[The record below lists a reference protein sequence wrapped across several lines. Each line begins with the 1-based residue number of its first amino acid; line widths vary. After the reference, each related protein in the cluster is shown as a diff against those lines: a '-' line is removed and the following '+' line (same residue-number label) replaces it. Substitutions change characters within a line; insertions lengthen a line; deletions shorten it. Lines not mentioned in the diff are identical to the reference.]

1 MPKSCHLKLPML
13 YFYQIFLK
21 DFDMKEI
28 FTGKITRFV
37 LISFLFVTIT
47 CFAYVIPTNDVKW
60 ILIIWNCFLA
70 VVPLYCAMFVN
81 YFLKLNKKLFAS
93 IFSVIWL
100 LFFPNSLYM
109 LTDFKYISNFK
120 IETWDNY
127 QAIGSNVI
135 NWFFLA
141 DLVVSIFCGVLFG
154 MISLYIMQNL
164 VRERFSRLKT
174 ALFVV
179 FVMLLSSFGIYIGRF
194 PRLNSWDVFRPWFLI
209 EKIFSLITVF
219 TVFFVLYFTILSLM
233 VYIIFYFAVK
243 IMKK

>member
-1 MPKSCHLKLPML
+1 M
-13 YFYQIFLK
+13 
-21 DFDMKEI
+21 
-28 FTGKITRFV
+28 G
-37 LISFLFVTIT
+37 
-47 CFAYVIPTNDVKW
+47 N
-60 ILIIWNCFLA
+60 
-70 VVPLYCAMFVN
+70 
-81 YFLKLNKKLFAS
+81 
-93 IFSVIWL
+93 
-100 LFFPNSLYM
+100 
-109 LTDFKYISNFK
+109 
-120 IETWDNY
+120 WDNY
-127 QAIGSNVI
+127 QDIGSNVI

-174 ALFVV
+174 DLFVV

-194 PRLNSWDVFRPWFLI
+194 PRLNSWDVLRPWFLV
-209 EKIFSLITVF
+209 EKIMSSMTVF